1 MPGARALRYFHPE
14 SEDSMRVRVAAIIL
28 TSLGSIHSV
37 VTARAENWSQFR
49 GENACGRAPASCR
62 LPAEIGP
69 DGGFVWKVPLAP
81 GHSSPVIF
89 DDRIYLDAERD
100 QKLLVVCLDRH
111 NGRVVWE
118 QEVPHERLEE
128 IHAIGSHAQCT
139 PAADG
144 QRVVSFFGSA
154 GLFCHDTSGKLLW
167 KVPMGPFSNTFG
179 AGSSPLLVD
188 DRVILY
194 QDHDT
199 NSFLAAYDKT
209 TGEQIW
215 RTDRSEFPRNYSSPV
230 IWNVG
235 GKKQIVVA
243 ATLRVVGYDFDSGKE
258 LWTVRG
264 ISRFVSATPVIG
276 ANNTL
281 YVAGWAAGGDDG
293 GIKLEAPPFDDVIA
307 DLDKNKN
314 GAFEEEELPE
324 ADPIRARFPQVDR
337 DKSGTVTREEYE
349 YFRKLFQMGRNL
361 VVAIRPGGKDD
372 VTASH
377 VAWTHMKF
385 VPFCASPLVI
395 EDRLFSVKDGGI
407 VSTLDTNSGKPVKQ
421 KRLQAGDA
429 YYSSPVAG
437 DGKIYLLSEIGQLTV
452 ISSVADWQ
460 VLHTA
465 DFGEKTY
472 ATPAIADNHIYLRTV
487 GHLYCFGADAAGE

>member
-1 MPGARALRYFHPE
+1 MLAPE
-14 SEDSMRVRVAAIIL
+14 SEDRMRVRLVVALLLTVAAVF
-28 TSLGSIHSV
+28 SA
-37 VTARAENWSQFR
+37 TATRAENWSQFR
-49 GENACGRAPASCR
+49 GENACGRAPASCK

-69 DGGFVWKVPLAP
+69 DSGFAWKVPLAP

-89 DDRIYLDAERD
+89 DERIYLNAERD
-100 QKLLVVCLDRH
+100 EKLLVVCLDRR
-111 NGRVVWE
+111 NGKPLWE

-139 PAADG
+139 PAVDG

-154 GLFCHDTSGKLLW
+154 GLFCHDIEGHLLW

-179 AGSSPLLVD
+179 AGSSPLIVD
-188 DRVILY
+188 DRVILC

-199 NSFLAAYDKT
+199 NSFLAAFDKT
-209 TGEQIW
+209 NGKPLW

-235 GKKQIVVA
+235 NRKQIVVA
-243 ATLRVVGYDFDSGKE
+243 ATLRAVGYDFDSGKE

-264 ISRFVSATPVIG
+264 LARFVSATPVIG
-276 ANNTL
+276 PNNML
-281 YVAGWAAGGDDG
+281 YVAGWAAGGDEG
-293 GIKLEAPPFDDVIA
+293 GIKLEARPFDDIVA
-307 DLDKNKN
+307 EYDKNQN
-314 GAFEEEELPE
+314 GVFEEEELPE
-324 ADPIRARFPQVDR
+324 GDPIRMRFTQVDR

-349 YFRKLFQMGRNL
+349 YFRKLFDVGRNV
-361 VVAIRPGGKDD
+361 VVAIRPGGTDD
-372 VTASH
+372 VTTSH
-377 VAWTHMKF
+377 VAWTHTRF

-395 EDRLFSVKDGGI
+395 DDRLFSVKDGGI
-407 VSTLDTNSGKPVKQ
+407 VSSLDTNSGKAVKQ
-421 KRLQAGDA
+421 KRLQAADA

-452 ISSVADWQ
+452 ISSDADWQ
-460 VLHTA
+460 ILHTA

-472 ATPAIADNHIYLRTV
+472 ATPAIADNHLYLRTV
-487 GHLYCFGADAAGE
+487 GHLYCFGAEAGGE